1 MAITRIITPSI
12 SDDAVDNTKLDLA
25 SNYAFTGTISTPL
38 ASQNLYLLGS
48 GDYTSNVSSVTHETD
63 FTSFRKFYME
73 VGGMTDTYGKSICF
87 QVKIGG
93 SFKTGGS
100 DYVYTIRGQDT
111 GGDSSGIFRR
121 TSGDRMP
128 ITTNVQTTGE
138 LNQASTMSRV
148 WIQANH
154 SSGTPMVAIHGYGG
168 TGGALNR
175 AIYGGGHITAGQLQG
190 IRLVPESGASNL
202 AILYYSIYG
211 VK

>member
-1 MAITRIITPSI
+1 MALSKIQAESM
-12 SDDAVDNTKLDLA
+12 NLA
-25 SNYAFTGTISTPL
+25 DTYAFTGTISTPL

-48 GDYTSNVSSVTHETD
+48 GNYTSNVSSVTHETD

-93 SFKTGGS
+93 SFKTGAS
-100 DYVYTIRGQDT
+100 DYSYTIRGQDT

-121 TSGDRMP
+121 TAGDRMP

-138 LNQASTMSRV
+138 LNQASTMGRV

>member
-1 MAITRIITPSI
+1 
-12 SDDAVDNTKLDLA
+12 
-25 SNYAFTGTISTPL
+25 
-38 ASQNLYLLGS
+38 
-48 GDYTSNVSSVTHETD
+48 
-63 FTSFRKFYME
+63 
-73 VGGMTDTYGKSICF
+73 
-87 QVKIGG
+87 
-93 SFKTGGS
+93 
-100 DYVYTIRGQDT
+100 
-111 GGDSSGIFRR
+111 
-121 TSGDRMP
+121 MP

-154 SSGTPMVAIHGYGG
+154 PSGTPMVGIHGYGG

-175 AIYGGGHITAGQLQG
+175 AIYGGGHIAAGQLQG